1 MSEHEAKSNHVRMKP
16 RMLLLLAALLL
27 VIIAALI
34 IVMNRSSIG
43 VALSSGHRAGGNR
56 KPFTYASAA
65 QIEADAVGNGLAIV
79 SNNGMELLDS
89 GGRLAMKKPAVTA
102 STSSA
107 AAFDIGNT
115 NLIIGDLHG
124 ASHVLKLKQNILTAS
139 MNDNGYL
146 AVCTESSGYHGE
158 VTVYNPQAQEVY
170 RWYSGEAYLLTAQVS
185 PDNRYLATL
194 CVGSKGGSVHI
205 MRLDSPDEVAQY
217 EAEDTVVTDLRWLEN
232 NRIFLLEREKCT
244 VIGRDGRA
252 VGSLEFGDKV
262 VTAFSYGD
270 GFAAVMLCDYISG
283 KNGTLISV
291 GPDCTI
297 LGQVAVT
304 TGLQALDA
312 YRGSVGLLC
321 GDGVHKYTKT
331 MSKGGNADSEAGV
344 IDLVMRYNSDV
355 FLITQNTALIR
366 NF

>member
-1 MSEHEAKSNHVRMKP
+1 
-16 RMLLLLAALLL
+16 MLLLLAALLL

-89 GGRLAMKKPAVTA
+89 GGRLAMKELVAMKKPAVTA

-139 MNDNGYL
+139 MNDDGYL

-170 RWYSGEAYLLTAQVS
+170 RWYSGEA
-185 PDNRYLATL
+185 
-194 CVGSKGGSVHI
+194 
-205 MRLDSPDEVAQY
+205 
-217 EAEDTVVTDLRWLEN
+217 
-232 NRIFLLEREKCT
+232 
-244 VIGRDGRA
+244 
-252 VGSLEFGDKV
+252 
-262 VTAFSYGD
+262 
-270 GFAAVMLCDYISG
+270 
-283 KNGTLISV
+283 
-291 GPDCTI
+291 
-297 LGQVAVT
+297 
-304 TGLQALDA
+304 
-312 YRGSVGLLC
+312 
-321 GDGVHKYTKT
+321 
-331 MSKGGNADSEAGV
+331 
-344 IDLVMRYNSDV
+344 
-355 FLITQNTALIR
+355 
-366 NF
+366 

>member
-1 MSEHEAKSNHVRMKP
+1 M
-16 RMLLLLAALLL
+16 
-27 VIIAALI
+27 
-34 IVMNRSSIG
+34 
-43 VALSSGHRAGGNR
+43 
-56 KPFTYASAA
+56 
-65 QIEADAVGNGLAIV
+65 
-79 SNNGMELLDS
+79 
-89 GGRLAMKKPAVTA
+89 
-102 STSSA
+102 
-107 AAFDIGNT
+107 
-115 NLIIGDLHG
+115 
-124 ASHVLKLKQNILTAS
+124 
-139 MNDNGYL
+139 
-146 AVCTESSGYHGE
+146 
-158 VTVYNPQAQEVY
+158 TVYNTQGQEVY

-194 CVGSKGGSVHI
+194 CVGNKGGSVHI

-217 EAEDTVVTDLRWLEN
+217 EAEETVVTDLRWLEN

-244 VIGRDGRA
+244 VIGRDGRP

-262 VTAFSYGD
+262 VTAFDYGD
-270 GFAAVMLCDYISG
+270 GFAAIMLCDYISG

-331 MSKGGNADSEAGV
+331 LSKGGNADSEAGV
-344 IDLVMRYNSDV
+344 IDLVVRYNSDV